1 MRVVRFLLLVM
12 GMAATVAGCAQQPVA
27 YMVYPPAGAQYP
39 AAGIDHVVYGTGGPY
54 VPPRPAVA
62 YAPPP
67 NPALGSGPNLPPS
80 PAYVAAPAAAAPA
93 PGPAYTMAP
102 PAPAVAMAPQ
112 PAPPVAAPMAAPQ
125 MVAAPAPVASA
136 RPVRVASAVPVAA
149 PVAVPAPPPATV
161 AAPAQTALAA
171 PAPVPAARP
180 VRVASTVPIPVPIP
194 PGPVAVPAGPVAYAP
209 VVAPP
214 DYTLDSGDRLRVVV
228 FGQEGLTN
236 AYLVDAAGC
245 IDVPLIGQVL
255 ARGATTE
262 ELAYRIAA
270 KLRNGF
276 IREPHVAV
284 EVVVYRPFFILGEVT
299 APGQYPY
306 VPRMTAET
314 AVAIAGGF
322 TPRAFR
328 RNLTVDRPVAGRI
341 VRMSVPPSFPIRP
354 GDTVNVQERWF

>member
-1 MRVVRFLLLVM
+1 MRVVRFLILVM

-27 YMVYPPAGAQYP
+27 YMVYPPGSAQYP
-39 AAGIDHVVYGTGGPY
+39 AAGIDHVVYGTGGSY

-67 NPALGSGPNLPPS
+67 GAPPNAALGQAPNPAFVG
-80 PAYVAAPAAAAPA
+80 AAAPVA
-93 PGPAYTMAP
+93 PAPAPAYTMAP
-102 PAPAVAMAPQ
+102 APAVAMPS
-112 PAPPVAAPMAAPQ
+112 APPVATPMAAPQ
-125 MVAAPAPVASA
+125 MAATPAPVTAA
-136 RPVRVASAVPVAA
+136 RPVRVASAVPMAA
-149 PVAVPAPPPATV
+149 PVATAPPPQ
-161 AAPAQTALAA
+161 AAAAA
-171 PAPVPAARP
+171 PAPAVVGAPAPAARP
-180 VRVASTVPIPVPIP
+180 VHVASAIPVPVGMP
-194 PGPVAVPAGPVAYAP
+194 AAPVPVPAGPVAYAP

-236 AYLVDAAGC
+236 AYLVDAAGL
-245 IDVPLIGQVL
+245 IDVPLIGHVL

-262 ELAYRIAA
+262 ELTGRIAA

-284 EVVVYRPFFILGEVT
+284 EVVAYRPFFILGEVT

-328 RNLTVDRPVAGRI
+328 RNLIVDRPVAGRI
-341 VRMSVPPSFPIRP
+341 VRMSVPPSFPIHP

>member
-1 MRVVRFLLLVM
+1 M
-12 GMAATVAGCAQQPVA
+12 
-27 YMVYPPAGAQYP
+27 
-39 AAGIDHVVYGTGGPY
+39 
-54 VPPRPAVA
+54 
-62 YAPPP
+62 
-67 NPALGSGPNLPPS
+67 
-80 PAYVAAPAAAAPA
+80 AAAP
-93 PGPAYTMAP
+93 
-102 PAPAVAMAPQ
+102 
-112 PAPPVAAPMAAPQ
+112 
-125 MVAAPAPVASA
+125 
-136 RPVRVASAVPVAA
+136 VP
-149 PVAVPAPPPATV
+149 
-161 AAPAQTALAA
+161 
-171 PAPVPAARP
+171 
-180 VRVASTVPIPVPIP
+180 
-194 PGPVAVPAGPVAYAP
+194 VPAGPPAYVP

-236 AYLVDAAGC
+236 AYLVDAAGL
-245 IDVPLIGQVL
+245 IDVPLIGPVV

-262 ELAYRIAA
+262 ELSYRIAA

-284 EVVVYRPFFILGEVT
+284 EVVAYRPFFILGEVT

-328 RNLTVDRPVAGRI
+328 RNLIVDRLVAGRI